1 MRQPKWF
8 KDMKLRNKLI
18 FNYFCFGLIPLLL
31 IGTVVMIQ
39 VQEILYRQEAVRNED
54 YLKQAISSL
63 DGQIKVYNNLSD
75 YISFSSTVER
85 ICNDSYNS
93 NYEKYL
99 DYSDGFNSLVG
110 SMKYFHKE
118 IQRITLYVDS
128 NEAEFEN
135 SIMPVSEIK
144 NKSWFSKI
152 KNDRLPHW
160 IFLPNQKKVFSARR
174 IPSLEQEEKVNII
187 YIEVDYHKLFE
198 QFQNMTNTDYG
209 IYMLDQ
215 NGRIIYDIQQFSKD
229 KEWQQISLEQVMEEE
244 KKQEDYIVTKKKAT
258 ENDWTAY
265 LYRSSQSIQMEIERI
280 MKDVIIGVILC
291 ICLSFLCIRIIT
303 NRTIKGIEQ
312 LKSNMESVEQGTLE
326 MTVHS
331 DSQDEIGELIRGF
344 NKMLI
349 RIKQLIE
356 EVYES
361 KIKQKEYEMRALQA
375 QINPHFLYNS
385 LSLINWIALEQN
397 SEEIS
402 KITLAMSSFYRTAL
416 NKGNNILSLKDEIEN
431 MKSYLQIQLI
441 MHDYEFDTEIQ
452 VEEGL
457 EDYIV
462 LNLILQP
469 MVENAIDHG
478 IDLKTDGRGKLIV
491 TAKSDGDDI
500 LIVVEDN
507 GIGMEQKII
516 DTILTQ
522 QSKGYGLRNVN
533 ERIKLYYGQQY
544 HLTIESQLG
553 VGTKII
559 TRIPKQKK
567 EE

>member
-1 MRQPKWF
+1 
-8 KDMKLRNKLI
+8 MKLRNKLI

-31 IGTVVMIQ
+31 IGSVVLIE
-39 VQEILYRQEAVRNED
+39 VQGILYRQEAVRNED

-135 SIMPVSEIK
+135 SIMPVSKIK
-144 NKSWFSKI
+144 NKSWFSEI
-152 KNDRLPHW
+152 KNDRVPHW

-215 NGRIIYDIQQFSKD
+215 NGRILYDTQQFSKE
-229 KEWQQISLEQVMEEE
+229 KEWQQISLEQVIQEE
-244 KKQEDYIVTKKKAT
+244 KKQEDYIVTKTNAT
-258 ENDWTAY
+258 ENNWIAY
-265 LYRSSQSIQMEIERI
+265 LYRPSQSIQMEIKGI
-280 MKDVIIGVILC
+280 MKDVIIGVLLC
-291 ICLSFLCIRIIT
+291 IFLSFLCIRIIT

-326 MTVHS
+326 MRVYS
-331 DSQDEIGELIRGF
+331 DAQDEIGELIRGF
-344 NKMLI
+344 NKMLT

-441 MHDYEFDTEIQ
+441 MHDYEFDTESR

-544 HLTIESQLG
+544 HLIIESELG

-559 TRIPKQKK
+559 TRIPKQKR

>member
-1 MRQPKWF
+1 
-8 KDMKLRNKLI
+8 MKLRNKLI

-31 IGTVVMIQ
+31 IGSVVLIE
-39 VQEILYRQEAVRNED
+39 VQGILYRQEAVRNED

-135 SIMPVSEIK
+135 SIMPVSKIK
-144 NKSWFSKI
+144 NKSWFSEI
-152 KNDRLPHW
+152 KNDRVPHW

-215 NGRIIYDIQQFSKD
+215 NGRILYDTQQFSKE
-229 KEWQQISLEQVMEEE
+229 KEWQQISLEQVIQEE
-244 KKQEDYIVTKKKAT
+244 KKQEDYIVTKTNAT
-258 ENDWTAY
+258 ENNWIAY
-265 LYRSSQSIQMEIERI
+265 LYRPSQSIQMEIKGI
-280 MKDVIIGVILC
+280 MKDVIIGVLLC
-291 ICLSFLCIRIIT
+291 IFLSFLCIRIIT

-326 MTVHS
+326 MRVYS
-331 DSQDEIGELIRGF
+331 DAQDEIGELIRGF
-344 NKMLI
+344 NKMLT

-441 MHDYEFDTEIQ
+441 MHDYEFDTEIK

-544 HLTIESQLG
+544 HLIIESELG

-559 TRIPKQKK
+559 TRIPKQKR

>member
-31 IGTVVMIQ
+31 IGSVVLIE
-39 VQEILYRQEAVRNED
+39 VQGILYRQEAVRNED

-135 SIMPVSEIK
+135 SIMPVSKIK
-144 NKSWFSKI
+144 NKSWFSEI
-152 KNDRLPHW
+152 KNDRVPHW

-215 NGRIIYDIQQFSKD
+215 NGRILYDTQQFSKE
-229 KEWQQISLEQVMEEE
+229 KEWQQISLEQVIQEE
-244 KKQEDYIVTKKKAT
+244 KKQEDYIVTKTNAT
-258 ENDWTAY
+258 ENNWIAY
-265 LYRSSQSIQMEIERI
+265 LYRPSQSIQMEIKGI
-280 MKDVIIGVILC
+280 MKDVIIGVLLC
-291 ICLSFLCIRIIT
+291 IFLSFLCIRIIT

-326 MTVHS
+326 MRVYS
-331 DSQDEIGELIRGF
+331 DAQDEIGELIRGF
-344 NKMLI
+344 NKMLT

-441 MHDYEFDTEIQ
+441 MHDYEFDTEIK

-544 HLTIESQLG
+544 HLIIESELG

-559 TRIPKQKK
+559 TRIPKQKR

>member
-1 MRQPKWF
+1 
-8 KDMKLRNKLI
+8 
-18 FNYFCFGLIPLLL
+18 
-31 IGTVVMIQ
+31 
-39 VQEILYRQEAVRNED
+39 
-54 YLKQAISSL
+54 
-63 DGQIKVYNNLSD
+63 
-75 YISFSSTVER
+75 
-85 ICNDSYNS
+85 
-93 NYEKYL
+93 
-99 DYSDGFNSLVG
+99 
-110 SMKYFHKE
+110 
-118 IQRITLYVDS
+118 
-128 NEAEFEN
+128 
-135 SIMPVSEIK
+135 
-144 NKSWFSKI
+144 
-152 KNDRLPHW
+152 
-160 IFLPNQKKVFSARR
+160 
-174 IPSLEQEEKVNII
+174 
-187 YIEVDYHKLFE
+187 
-198 QFQNMTNTDYG
+198 
-209 IYMLDQ
+209 
-215 NGRIIYDIQQFSKD
+215 
-229 KEWQQISLEQVMEEE
+229 
-244 KKQEDYIVTKKKAT
+244 
-258 ENDWTAY
+258 
-265 LYRSSQSIQMEIERI
+265 
-280 MKDVIIGVILC
+280 
-291 ICLSFLCIRIIT
+291 
-303 NRTIKGIEQ
+303 
-312 LKSNMESVEQGTLE
+312 
-326 MTVHS
+326 
-331 DSQDEIGELIRGF
+331 
-344 NKMLI
+344 MLI

-478 IDLKTDGRGKLIV
+478 IDLKIDGRGKLIV